1 MLGKLIKYEFRNT
14 AKVMLILYL
23 FTAAV
28 TAFGSVVLSMD
39 VIQHG
44 TSSITD
50 VLTITTMLVYMLTIF
65 ALFVVTYIYMCIH
78 FYKTMYSD
86 QGYLTHT
93 LPVKT
98 LTTFHV
104 KLFVSMIWT
113 VLSCMVLIASVLALV
128 TGVSRGEIWA
138 EINPTLFEQFRT
150 FFGLSFGQFLA
161 YGGVSIVLS
170 CLNYLLWIYASMS
183 IGQLFGQ
190 HKIGASIAAGALLSV
205 INQIASTII
214 MVITGYS
221 TFLLFDEAAASS
233 AQAARSIFGS
243 FMNSAMIYNLLY
255 IAALYMVCNV
265 IVRKHINL
273 D

>member
-14 AKVMLILYL
+14 AKVMLTLYL

-28 TAFGSVVLSMD
+28 TAVGSLVLSMD
-39 VIQHG
+39 FVQHG
-44 TSSITD
+44 TGNITD
-50 VLTITTMLVYMLTIF
+50 VLTIATMLVYILAVF

-93 LPVKT
+93 LPVKP

-104 KLFVSMIWT
+104 KLLVSTIWIL
-113 VLSCMVLIASVLALV
+113 LSCLLLIASVFTLLI
-128 TGVSRGEIWA
+128 GISRGEILA
-138 EINPTLFEQFRT
+138 EIDSSVFERFRT

-161 YGGVSIVLS
+161 YGGVSVLLS
-170 CLNYLLWIYASMS
+170 CLNYLLWVYASMS

-190 HKIGASIAAGALLSV
+190 HKIGASIATGAILS
-205 INQIASTII
+205 IISQIASTIL

-221 TFLLFDEAAASS
+221 TALLVEEASRYSDQTAV
-233 AQAARSIFGS
+233 SIFGN
-243 FMNSAMIYNLLY
+243 FMNSSMIYNIIYILILY
-255 IAALYMVCNV
+255 VICNV

>member
-28 TAFGSVVLSMD
+28 TAVGSVVLSMD
-39 VIQHG
+39 FIQHG
-44 TSSITD
+44 TGNITD
-50 VLTITTMLVYMLTIF
+50 VLTISTMLVYMLTIF
-65 ALFVVTYIYMCIH
+65 ALFVITYIYMCIH

-104 KLFVSMIWT
+104 KLLVSMVWIL
-113 VLSCMVLIASVLALV
+113 LSCLLLIASVFALL
-128 TGVSRGEIWA
+128 TGISRGEIWA
-138 EINPTLFEQFRT
+138 EINSTFFEEFHT

-161 YGGVSIVLS
+161 YGAVSLVVS
-170 CLNYLLWIYASMS
+170 CLSYLLWVYASMS

-190 HKIGASIAAGALLSV
+190 HKIGASIAAGAIISV
-205 INQIASTII
+205 ISQIVSTIV
-214 MVITGYS
+214 MVTTGYS
-221 TFLLFDEAAASS
+221 TFLLIDEANNVSDSAAV
-233 AQAARSIFGS
+233 SIFGN
-243 FMNSAMIYNLLY
+243 FMNSAMIYNIVYVL
-255 IAALYMVCNV
+255 ALYVVCNV